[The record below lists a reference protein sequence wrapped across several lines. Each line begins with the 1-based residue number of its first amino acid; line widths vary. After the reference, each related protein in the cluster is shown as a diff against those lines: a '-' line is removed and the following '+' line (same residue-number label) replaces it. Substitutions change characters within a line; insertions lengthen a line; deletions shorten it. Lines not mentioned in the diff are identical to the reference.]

1 MNIGKNFKLSKNKL
15 LTTVAYKI
23 GKEKMYCYEGSI
35 FVAGSAIQWLRDKL
49 KFFKFSDQTNQLY
62 SEARKEEKII
72 IVPAFTGLG
81 APHWEPNV
89 RGGIFGIT
97 RNTSIAEIVKATLD
111 SIAYQTFDLVKA
123 MEKDSKIKIKEIKV
137 DGGMISNHNLIQ
149 SIANV
154 LNIKILKPKNIET
167 TSLGAAYLAALS
179 SGHLQNLQSIKKI
192 WKIEKTFFSN
202 SNKKE
207 ILNNLLNWKKAV
219 KILISFYK

>member
-1 MNIGKNFKLSKNKL
+1 
-15 LTTVAYKI
+15 
-23 GKEKMYCYEGSI
+23 
-35 FVAGSAIQWLRDKL
+35 
-49 KFFKFSDQTNQLY
+49 
-62 SEARKEEKII
+62 
-72 IVPAFTGLG
+72 
-81 APHWEPNV
+81 
-89 RGGIFGIT
+89 
-97 RNTSIAEIVKATLD
+97 
-111 SIAYQTFDLVKA
+111 

-137 DGGMISNHNLIQ
+137 DGGMISNHNFIQ

-192 WKIEKTFFSN
+192 WKIEKTFLSN

-207 ILNNLLNWKKAV
+207 ILNHLLIWKKAV